1 MVKRHYKS
9 AKNRKKQ
16 MRRIAK
22 NQEILRRLKN
32 EKTISFL
39 LGAGFSAP
47 KGYPIGNQL
56 NEKLLACTGDNFAF
70 SPEGGIC
77 INNNGTKPDLGYKNS
92 YDWYFD
98 FCIDSIHYYNDRI
111 KSFDYEEFYD
121 YLKEKAVDDSGLREL
136 FINGNYEKNDFE
148 NFERYINQIDNI
160 YNQLVGFYLEDGT
173 GNSWYDDEPTLLKPS
188 FNGYT
193 GFLNCVETLLKDY
206 SLNVHTLNHDL
217 FFERLNRTEWIN
229 GELCDGFEEL
239 GSPFYGKLHCNNR
252 TYNCRLSRYTGIY
265 NKKLRLYKLHGSK
278 DYYAYYA
285 KKGPY
290 SYPDTYIKTRWGI
303 SNTDFYKEIKKKG
316 KLIEYEKCS
325 INYHPDF
332 LTGTTSKIRRYEEPL
347 LYKRLFELFKQNLK
361 KAEKLIIIGYGCKD
375 TEINRLIF
383 EEFGIK
389 KPCYIIDP
397 YASKSV
403 TDFIA
408 KMGTNT
414 KLIKKQIE
422 NLILEDFQ

>member
-56 NEKLLACTGDNFAF
+56 NEKLLACTGDNFSF

-121 YLKEKAVDDSGLREL
+121 YLKEKAVDDNGLREL
-136 FINGNYEKNDFE
+136 FNNGNYEKNDFE

-160 YNQLVGFYLEDGT
+160 YNQLVGFYLKDGT

-252 TYNCRLSRYTGIY
+252 TYNCRLSRYTGKY

-290 SYPDTYIKTRWGI
+290 LYPDTYIKTRWGI

-316 KLIEYEKCS
+316 KLIEYENCF

-332 LTGTTSKIRRYEEPL
+332 LTGTTSKISRYEEPL

-397 YASKSV
+397 YASKNV